1 MSEITKAITAVM
13 ADIKRLGKGERNS
26 HANYNFASIDDF
38 LDLTRPLCATH
49 GLTVL
54 QDEEDCQIVDA
65 GGGNKSLFMRFA
77 FTLEAGGESRGPLR
91 RSIMVPA
98 KMGSQAFGAGQSYAL
113 KQFLRATFQ
122 IATGEKD
129 DIDHHDT
136 GELPSYGAS
145 DPGPPRQP
153 QPREKL
159 AGPFATK
166 TALKQAAQS
175 FYRDLQGCGD
185 QDMLTALL
193 TDPSVIAL
201 RDQLERD
208 WPGWLTGEGMPAEF
222 EPIRPLIAKLKK
234 TLPETGDMQEAAE

>member
-38 LDLTRPLCATH
+38 LDLTRPLCAAH

-159 AGPFATK
+159 DGPFATK
-166 TALKQAAQS
+166 TALKRAADD
-175 FYRDLQGCGD
+175 FHRDLRGCGD
-185 QDMLTALL
+185 QDMLLALV
-193 TDPSVIAL
+193 TSSDVQAL
-201 RDQLERD
+201 KEQLRRD
-208 WPGWLTGEGMPAEF
+208 WPGYLNGDGMPDEF
-222 EPIRPLIAKLKK
+222 EPINTLYNRLKRE
-234 TLPETGDMQEAAE
+234 LPEAGNMQEAAE